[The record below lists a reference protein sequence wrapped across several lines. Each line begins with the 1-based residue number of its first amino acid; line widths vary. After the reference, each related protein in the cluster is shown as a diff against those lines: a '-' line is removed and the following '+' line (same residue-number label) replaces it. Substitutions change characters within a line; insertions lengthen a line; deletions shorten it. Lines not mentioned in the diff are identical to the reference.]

1 MPVFVSSYAC
11 DTYFEWHTTVACK
24 SSPRINEI
32 KCYLYDT
39 NGRLRDLGPL
49 VKTSG
54 SYRVETDDDSG
65 DGEMYIN
72 ICRDISQSKPSV
84 YFTLDVLFE
93 VLCLITN

>member
-24 SSPRINEI
+24 SSSRINEI

-39 NGRLRDLGPL
+39 NDQLRDLGPL
-49 VKTSG
+49 VKTTG
-54 SYRVETDDDSG
+54 SYQVETDDDSS

-72 ICRDISQSKPSV
+72 ICRDISQSKLIV
-84 YFTLDVLFE
+84 YLTVYVLFE
-93 VLCLITN
+93 V